1 MCILRKDGL
10 PATARG
16 IAFGLASVVA
26 LLVLAIVR
34 MCWAAE
40 PAQPEFLKTLNVTG
54 FVQNTS
60 GTFLDTHAIEYNRSK
75 NSLAVERNLIQVDIN
90 DDLTDR
96 DSMFMRMWG
105 VYEPSYPNETGCLSP
120 FLAVVHCNSDFY
132 NQYGIREVWLKH
144 RQGPLQLLVGRQIVT
159 WGESLSFRVGD
170 QINPQDLSW
179 NFGFANLEQSRN
191 PLWMI
196 HPVWNIRRL
205 GPFSSNFLEAV
216 YIPGFDFLYT
226 QVDYSNDQYDGQDQ
240 VAGRVNINQAIPGG
254 RFAGRID
261 DRLIGSPGV
270 VVEQAPPFLTA
281 RTFPVTGLVLAAN
294 VNGVP
299 SMADQAIPRATWANS
314 QVGVRLHTLIW
325 NTEITAMYYYNHDY
339 NPVVKLFPQQGFRPI
354 GPGLFTE
361 RAKDVYP
368 IYQAVGAT
376 ANRAINLPGRLA
388 DLPLVVRTEALY
400 KNHEAFNTL
409 AIPGT
414 FFTHF
419 LPTGASSGLVHSD
432 VLLWLFALDI
442 ASAYVPRLTSTGNLN
457 ANFEL
462 NGTTILSYNN
472 LMTTPGYF
480 ERQYHNDINLLFHV
494 DWSWWWNAVAPGWTS
509 IYNPDGQ
516 TWLFFPSCV
525 FTPPWT
531 NKYLMKLQ
539 WIEILGTNAFGLDG
553 GIFKGKS
560 MLLAQFQYNFSWF

>member
-1 MCILRKDGL
+1 MTNCGSMNAPRR
-10 PATARG
+10 ARG
-16 IAFGLASVVA
+16 TIFRVIRLTAALISLVA
-26 LLVLAIVR
+26 GIGR
-34 MCWAAE
+34 GAE
-40 PAQPEFLKTLNVTG
+40 PPVLSAQPGFLRTLNITG

-60 GTFLDTHAIEYNRSK
+60 ATFLDTQAIEYNRSK
-75 NSLAVERNLIQVDIN
+75 SSLAVERNMIQVDIN
-90 DDLTDR
+90 DDLSDR
-96 DSMFMRMWG
+96 DSVFMRMWG
-105 VYEPSYPNETGCLSP
+105 VYEPSYPYETDCLSP
-120 FLAVVHCNSDFY
+120 FLLQVHCNSDFY

-196 HPVWNIRRL
+196 HPVWNLRRL
-205 GPFSSNFLEAV
+205 GPFSSNFAELV
-216 YIPGFDFLYT
+216 YVPGVDFLYT

-240 VAGRVNINQAIPGG
+240 VAGRVNINPATPGG
-254 RFAGRID
+254 RFAPRID
-261 DRLIGSPGV
+261 ARVLGSPGI
-270 VVEQAPPFLTA
+270 VVEQAPPILTL
-281 RTFPVTGLVLAAN
+281 RNFPVAGVVLAAD

-299 SMADQAIPRATWANS
+299 SMTDQAIPRATWANS
-314 QVGVRLHTLIW
+314 QLGIRLHTLIW
-325 NTEITAMYYYNHDY
+325 NTEVTVMYYYNHDY
-339 NPVVKLFPQQGFRPI
+339 KPVVKLFAQQGFIPI
-354 GPGLFTE
+354 GPGVFIE
-361 RAKDVYP
+361 RAKSIYP
-368 IYQAVGAT
+368 SYQAGGVT

-388 DLPLVVRTEALY
+388 DLPLVVRAEALY

-419 LPTGASSGLVHSD
+419 LPTGSASALAYSD
-432 VLLWLFALDI
+432 ELLWLFALDL
-442 ASAYVPRLTSTGNLN
+442 AAAYAPWLTATGNVN

-472 LMTTPGYF
+472 LMSTGVYF
-480 ERQYHNDINLLFHV
+480 ERKYRNDANLLCHINT
-494 DWSWWWNAVAPGWTS
+494 SWWWNSVAPSWTS
-509 IYNPDGQ
+509 IYNPNGQ
-516 TWLFFPSCV
+516 TWLFFPSIL

-531 NKYLMKLQ
+531 NRYLMKLQ

-553 GIFKGKS
+553 GVFKGKS
-560 MLLAQFQYNFSWF
+560 LLLAQFQYN